1 MPPNPDDW
9 NGIIPNDSKGLFQDQ
24 ASVVL
29 PLNCSDNYG
38 VVYTTAD
45 VSNSQ
50 GTAGGNGDASSS
62 DEYESNGASSLSS
75 GAIAGIVVGAVIL
88 AAAVGVCCFVW
99 KRRWHR
105 PQFSVSKSS
114 GTETSSSEN
123 YDNTIAVTFPDEA
136 NAFTTYPSSSGKKS
150 SSLLRNLPIMKTI
163 SDAARHGA
171 ADPWAIPAKAVE
183 IDLDEQGRYVV
194 LGRGGFGVVYRGML
208 NGVQPV
214 AVKVVRHPGKECRA
228 VFLREVAIL
237 ERVSRDRNV
246 VQLYGTCFIEED
258 LMIVTELMKGGD
270 LREALSGPRG
280 RELAW
285 GARGR
290 QVALDVTRGICF
302 LHANNV
308 IHRDLKS
315 KNVLLSDD
323 WSCAKIADVGAAA
336 IHLDGYL
343 TPGAGQVMG
352 TLAWAA
358 PELLLGQ
365 RCTPKVD
372 IFSLGVMLWEIATG
386 GVPQRGFVEAPP
398 IGDACPQEVAD
409 LVTACLDPDPA
420 NRPTAREVYDGLLAS
435 P

>member
-1 MPPNPDDW
+1 MDAFF
-9 NGIIPNDSKGLFQDQ
+9 GLTHLFY
-24 ASVVL
+24 AS
-29 PLNCSDNYG
+29 Y
-38 VVYTTAD
+38 
-45 VSNSQ
+45 
-50 GTAGGNGDASSS
+50 SS
-62 DEYESNGASSLSS
+62 
-75 GAIAGIVVGAVIL
+75 
-88 AAAVGVCCFVW
+88 W
-99 KRRWHR
+99 
-105 PQFSVSKSS
+105 
-114 GTETSSSEN
+114 
-123 YDNTIAVTFPDEA
+123 
-136 NAFTTYPSSSGKKS
+136 
-150 SSLLRNLPIMKTI
+150 
-163 SDAARHGA
+163 
-171 ADPWAIPAKAVE
+171 
-183 IDLDEQGRYVV
+183 
-194 LGRGGFGVVYRGML
+194 
-208 NGVQPV
+208 
-214 AVKVVRHPGKECRA
+214 
-228 VFLREVAIL
+228 
-237 ERVSRDRNV
+237 VSRDRNV